1 KKFNLPKFGRQD
13 EPCTILDR
21 MGKILVWHLPKLLS
35 ASQVVREPITFS
47 SSLPDNWSP
56 GSNEHDHPAFTTNS

>member
-1 KKFNLPKFGRQD
+1 FFNLPKFGRQD

-35 ASQVVREPITFS
+35 ASQVVHEPITS
-47 SSLPDNWSP
+47 SSSHTDNWSP
-56 GSNEHDHPAFTTNS
+56 GSNEHDDPTFVTNS